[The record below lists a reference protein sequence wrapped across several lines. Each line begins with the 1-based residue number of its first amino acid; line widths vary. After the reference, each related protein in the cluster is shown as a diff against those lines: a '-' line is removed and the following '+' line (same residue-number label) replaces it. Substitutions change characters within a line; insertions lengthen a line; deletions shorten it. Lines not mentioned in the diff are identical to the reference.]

1 MSFSEPE
8 GEFKLGEAI
17 GGEEAYN
24 HTETERKLIEAFCN
38 INSEPEINTPDDS
51 GANLKTPDD
60 FRRVMSRFGNL
71 KSGVAHK
78 KWQRSMGE
86 MTDSKD

>member
-8 GEFKLGEAI
+8 GDFKLGKAI

-24 HTETERKLIEAFCN
+24 HMEKERKLIEAFRN

-51 GANLKTPDD
+51 GAKLKTPDD
-60 FRRVMSRFGNL
+60 FRRVMSQFGNL
-71 KSGVAHK
+71 KSRVAHK
-78 KWQRSMGE
+78 KVAEEHGR
-86 MTDSKD
+86 D